1 MEHEM
6 ETHRTV
12 SGVLQKVARGF
23 YGFLYEKEP
32 DFFPSYEVVD
42 TERVSAQH

>member
-1 MEHEM
+1 MEHKT

-12 SGVLQKVARGF
+12 SGVLRKVARGF
-23 YGFLYEKEP
+23 YGFLYEKDP

-42 TERVSAQH
+42 AEHVSAQH